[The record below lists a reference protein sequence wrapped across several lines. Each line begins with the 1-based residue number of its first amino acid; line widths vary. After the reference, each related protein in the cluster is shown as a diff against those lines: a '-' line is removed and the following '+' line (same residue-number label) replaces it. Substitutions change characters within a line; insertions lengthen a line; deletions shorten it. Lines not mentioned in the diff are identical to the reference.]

1 MWQRRYAEQVSSEPT
16 CPGCRLHRVSERDC
30 ISADDAGKRITSQG
44 GRIKASEQDKAGA
57 HNACREWVIASYP
70 GDGGDNRKGPEKK
83 SAIWRQSSA
92 PCSVHPVLR
101 RAGVSFIIISAINNS
116 GYNNHYDNGNQ
127 GAIIIIKLDI
137 FTAICVDASGSC
149 CFWGW
154 NRAGGTGAET
164 MSSKSSLNTLID
176 RRDRDRFCEI
186 TFSATFPTSV

>member
-1 MWQRRYAEQVSSEPT
+1 MRWGLLGANDKIIIEERERLRERLPLDEMWQRRYAEQVSSEPT
-16 CPGCRLHRVSERDC
+16 CPGSRLHRVSEQDC
-30 ISADDAGKRITSQG
+30 ISADERITSQG

-70 GDGGDNRKGPEKK
+70 GDGDNRKGPEKK

-101 RAGVSFIIISAINNS
+101 SAGVSFIIISAINNS

-149 CFWGW
+149 VS
-154 NRAGGTGAET
+154 GGGIGPGTRVVKQCLQKAH
-164 MSSKSSLNTLID
+164 
-176 RRDRDRFCEI
+176 
-186 TFSATFPTSV
+186 